1 MTASRRVQQEPAYV
15 LHQRPF
21 RDSSQI
27 LDIFSLDH
35 GKLSL
40 VARGSRGSK
49 SRLAG
54 ILRPFQPLKLS
65 WSIKTELGTLVG
77 AEIGSRPQ
85 TLIGDALM
93 GGYYINEL
101 LLYLLHRHDPQPE
114 VFAAYEE
121 TLSALA
127 ARHDVAATL
136 RHFEIELL
144 RLLGYALALETEA
157 GGETPLLDDA
167 HYEFRPDAGAVRV
180 ERSDGPQVYA
190 GLTLKAIA
198 GQDFGNEATL
208 RAASRL
214 LRNVLHYH
222 LDGRELKTRK
232 VLIDLHRGRLS
243 SSDQNRM

>member
-1 MTASRRVQQEPAYV
+1 MSTSRRVQQERCYV

-27 LDIFSLDH
+27 LDVFSVDH

-54 ILRPFQPLKLS
+54 ILRPFQPLRLS
-65 WSIKTELGTLVG
+65 WSIKSELGTLVG
-77 AEIGSRPQ
+77 AEIDTRPRA
-85 TLIGDALM
+85 LLGDALM
-93 GGYYINEL
+93 AGYYMNEL
-101 LLYLLHRHDPQPE
+101 LLYLLHRHDAQPE

-121 TLSALA
+121 TLAALA
-127 ARHDVAATL
+127 KHDDVAAIL

-144 RLLGYALALETEA
+144 RLLGYALALDTEA
-157 GGETPLLDDA
+157 GSDRALAPDA

-180 ERSDGPQVYA
+180 ERTDGPQVYA
-190 GLTLKAIA
+190 GVVLNAIA
-198 GQDFGNEATL
+198 RQEFDDAETL
-208 RAASRL
+208 RAAGRL
-214 LRNVLHYH
+214 LKNVLHYH

-232 VLIDLHRGRLS
+232 VLIDLHRGRLPA
-243 SSDQNRM
+243 SDQNRV